1 VVFALSLL
9 LVLLLVLLSVLVP
22 LLLVGV
28 CTLTLD
34 PVTSKVVLGSRFM
47 ASRTLAFAIKAFCS
61 ARVSLFFLIRTMA
74 FAARALAFS
83 ADILA

>member
-1 VVFALSLL
+1 MVFALSLL

-47 ASRTLAFAIKAFCS
+47 ASRILAFAIKAFCS